1 MIKVSQLKYGD
12 FPQEFID
19 VIPVNCDACGA
30 ENVLTDTLTKLE
42 CSNPKCK
49 EKGVQ
54 RLVQMLKDIGLKNMG
69 ESKCRSMM
77 EHFECFNP
85 YCIFTYE
92 PDEDGPLFEG
102 CSMEFSY
109 SIYEQVNKYRNMML
123 WEYVKIG
130 NIPGIRDSARH
141 LFKEYEDLETFYD
154 DLEDGEVE
162 FVQDLLGIKGK
173 SVGDEE
179 DVSVKAISIY
189 EALVMFK
196 DELFEFIDKVN
207 IKNVNKVM
215 NVCISDSAGGD
226 WKTKSEYK
234 EYMNTQYADVI
245 HINFLSS
252 VTKDCDY
259 LIWGKSGAKTSKVK
273 KAEKYGIE
281 IVTGDELIEII
292 ENEYI

>member
-19 VIPVNCDACGA
+19 VIPERCEVCGA
-30 ENVLTDTLTKLE
+30 ENELTDTLTKLM

-54 RLVQMLKDIGLKNMG
+54 RLVQLLKDIGLKNMG

-77 EHFECFNP
+77 ENFDCYNP
-85 YCIFTYE
+85 YCIFTYDPE
-92 PDEDGPLFEG
+92 SDGPLFEG
-102 CSMEFSY
+102 CSMQFSE
-109 SIYEQVNKYRNMML
+109 SIYEQVNKYRGMIL

-141 LFKEYEDLETFYD
+141 LFKDYDDLDTFYEDLE
-154 DLEDGEVE
+154 DGGVE
-162 FVQDLLGIKGK
+162 FVQELLGIKGK
-173 SVGDEE
+173 TVDNEE

-189 EALVMFK
+189 EALIEFR
-196 DELFEFIDKVN
+196 DELFEFIEDVE
-207 IKNVNKVM
+207 IKHVNKVL
-215 NVCISDSAGGD
+215 NVCISDNAGDG
-226 WKTKSEYK
+226 WKTKNEYK
-234 EYMNTQYADVI
+234 EYMNTQYEDIV

-259 LIWGKSGAKTSKVK
+259 LVWGKNGAKTSKVK

-281 IVTGDELIEII
+281 IVTGDELIEIL
-292 ENEYI
+292 NEEYM